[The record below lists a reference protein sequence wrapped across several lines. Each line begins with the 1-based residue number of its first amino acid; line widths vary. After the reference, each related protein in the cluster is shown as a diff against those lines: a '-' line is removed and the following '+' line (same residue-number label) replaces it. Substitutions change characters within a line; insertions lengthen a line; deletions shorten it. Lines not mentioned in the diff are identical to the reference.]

1 MGAAVNGTSP
11 NRVTG
16 DLFTSAKYNKGSRM
30 LTVSVP
36 AITPE
41 LWIENSLDSS
51 AFAQLRETCP
61 SQILGMLDQTV
72 LDPFLAE
79 NRRGFVDLN
88 FDIRSVSMAIS
99 LNLGILDTSLLHQ
112 INSPSLQYLHLKGW
126 LDPLVVPEMEPVW
139 CLDKTDAYFALSAAQ
154 IAGPEICFLNIGF
167 FYFFYPV
174 MSQLYNSASQK
185 TCGITG
191 GGIKMRY
198 PCKCPAATGIEQY
211 FCQTQ
216 DFYVGLLYDQGG
228 RTAQTYSSQK
238 YTTVANADS
247 QTSALMRPPI
257 TLGLKFQQ
265 MMLDDPVNGDITAM
279 DAASEVFAYTA
290 LSYNDIHDASTNQST
305 TCSKYNGWDIGG
317 QSFTYKL
324 KKAWDVLCPWKTCG
338 MLALRL
344 RNDDFL
350 NTLNLPLNKYGVSF
364 SALTTKT
371 LDNPGYG
378 LGYVTQRVCNDMI
391 SLGPAM
397 AKLAVTPPVP
407 LIQPYYLCSYTLSAA
422 LFSALGSS
430 FSLATLL
437 LTLAFTLF
445 GFFYVR
451 GKNSHIL
458 RRDGG
463 ADQSDL
469 LLDKN
474 EKLRLQSDAAHHV
487 ISGLVKEL
495 KMHRQLLSHWQS
507 QFEMEYEPALELSAP
522 SNLDHWRTTV
532 AQMKAFRKLYRPIVK
547 AAYDDHGLAHGAAPA
562 VATAAAPGMAT
573 TAAADVEQPAWS
585 SAAPQRSYDLVSED
599 GADFDTDTDTVMD
612 SKYDEPRPFRP
623 NTFVMGRFEDCLTGS
638 APASEKKDGL

>member
-1 MGAAVNGTSP
+1 MYCIDKA
-11 NRVTG
+11 
-16 DLFTSAKYNKGSRM
+16 
-30 LTVSVP
+30 
-36 AITPE
+36 
-41 LWIENSLDSS
+41 
-51 AFAQLRETCP
+51 
-61 SQILGMLDQTV
+61 
-72 LDPFLAE
+72 DP
-79 NRRGFVDLN
+79 
-88 FDIRSVSMAIS
+88 
-99 LNLGILDTSLLHQ
+99 
-112 INSPSLQYLHLKGW
+112 
-126 LDPLVVPEMEPVW
+126 
-139 CLDKTDAYFALSAAQ
+139 YFALSAAQ

-174 MSQLYNSASQK
+174 MSQLYNSPSQK
-185 TCGITG
+185 TCGING
-191 GGIKMRY
+191 NGIKMRY
-198 PCKCPAATGIEQY
+198 ACRCPDAAGTDQY
-211 FCQTQ
+211 FCQSQ
-216 DFYVGLLYDQGG
+216 DFYVGLMYDQGG
-228 RTAQTYSSQK
+228 RTAQTYSTQQFTS
-238 YTTVANADS
+238 VLNSDS
-247 QTSALMRPPI
+247 QTSNLMRPPI
-257 TLGLKFQQ
+257 ALGLKFQQ
-265 MMLDDPVNGDITAM
+265 MMLDDPVSGDITAM

-290 LSYNDIHDASTNQST
+290 LSYLDVRDASTNQSSAS
-305 TCSKYNGWDIGG
+305 TCNKYNGWDIGG
-317 QSFTYKL
+317 QSFAFKL

-338 MLALRL
+338 MLTLRL

-371 LDNPGYG
+371 LDNPGFG

-507 QFEMEYEPALELSAP
+507 QFEMEYDPALELSAGGNQEQWLKTIARMKHFKRLYP
-522 SNLDHWRTTV
+522 S
-532 AQMKAFRKLYRPIVK
+532 IVK
-547 AAYDDHGLAHGAAPA
+547 ESSTENDAGAGAAAAAAAAAGA
-562 VATAAAPGMAT
+562 VAAAAAAAGDAT
-573 TAAADVEQPAWS
+573 ASASTGAADVEQPTS
-585 SAAPQRSYDLVSED
+585 SSSRNFYADSDSD
-599 GADFDTDTDTVMD
+599 SDFDENFDSDSDSEMD
-612 SKYDEPRPFRP
+612 SKPTTTRFLPLPTPLNIVTGPF
-623 NTFVMGRFEDCLTGS
+623 EACLPLGS
-638 APASEKKDGL
+638 AAGGTTYSKRLSQNDSF